1 MAERGVTLQKWI
13 WILWPSFI
21 VGGIAEIMFF
31 TAFDP
36 LDMTFFGDPITWS
49 REAVYTVGFFA
60 FWAVC
65 AASSAATCF
74 FQRTAGEINR

>member
-1 MAERGVTLQKWI
+1 MQTRTLI

-21 VGGIAEIMFF
+21 VAGIAEGLFF

-36 LDMTFFGDPITWS
+36 LDMLFFGDPIAWS
-49 REAVYTVGFFA
+49 RQAVYTVGFFV
-60 FWAVC
+60 FWAIC

-74 FQRTAGEINR
+74 LQRGSEQVNR

>member
-1 MAERGVTLQKWI
+1 MAGATVTSQKLI

-21 VGGIAEIMFF
+21 VGGIAEVLFF

-36 LDMTFFGDPITWS
+36 LDMMFFGYPIRWS
-49 REAVYTVGFFA
+49 REAVYTVGFFV
-60 FWAVC
+60 FWAIC

-74 FQRTAGEINR
+74 LQRGSADLNR

>member
-1 MAERGVTLQKWI
+1 VTTQRFIL
-13 WILWPSFI
+13 ILWPSFL
-21 VGGIAEIMFF
+21 VAGITEALFF

-36 LDMTFFGDPITWS
+36 RDMMFLGDPITWS
-49 REAVYTVGFFA
+49 REAVYSVGFFV

-74 FQRTAGEINR
+74 LQRSPDQINR

>member
-1 MAERGVTLQKWI
+1 MSTQKLI

-21 VGGIAEIMFF
+21 VGGIAEGLFF

-36 LDMTFFGDPITWS
+36 LDMFFFGDPITWS
-49 REAVYTVGFFA
+49 REAVYSVGFFV
-60 FWAVC
+60 FWAIC

-74 FQRTAGEINR
+74 LQRTSDQINR

>member
-1 MAERGVTLQKWI
+1 MNAQRLI

-21 VGGIAEIMFF
+21 VGGITEVLFF

-36 LDMTFFGDPITWS
+36 LDMMFFGDPITWS
-49 REAVYTVGFFA
+49 REAVYTVGFFV

-74 FQRTAGEINR
+74 LQRTSQQINH

>member
-1 MAERGVTLQKWI
+1 VTTQRLI

-21 VGGIAEIMFF
+21 VGGIAEALFF

-36 LDMTFFGDPITWS
+36 QDLMLFGDPISWS
-49 REAVYTVGFFA
+49 REAVYSVGFFI

-74 FQRTAGEINR
+74 LQRSSDQINR

>member
-1 MAERGVTLQKWI
+1 MQRLI

-21 VGGIAEIMFF
+21 VGGIAEALFF

-36 LDMTFFGDPITWS
+36 QDLMLFGNPVNWS
-49 REAVYTVGFFA
+49 REAVYSVGFFI

-74 FQRTAGEINR
+74 LQRSSDQINR